1 MLNSPSSSKTSSKTT
16 TPPQQFNLAALGGVV
31 EQPAP
36 QTQEFNLE
44 ALGGVVEG
52 HTQLGEKDG
61 PQASAQLQ
69 NQESLATRGAKAVA
83 RTAKSLGS
91 GVVGGLA
98 DTVTMPYNL
107 AATMFNALKESKLA
121 KDLDPSS
128 RAMLEAEGFYLS
140 EPGSPDIPTV
150 PSAVDAVDRSI
161 DSITGD
167 YTKTPDDE
175 KSIHEGLK
183 AVGSLASAGGAA
195 KGAIKFGANKIGKTL
210 EKLGSTKARDLA
222 AGGIA
227 SGVTSEALEKG
238 QGLPAAFGEGIG
250 AGGLTSML
258 LNKQALKNLASLPA
272 KAAMKTLGLDPK
284 NLKTDTLEAA
294 KRIGVDLPA
303 SGATDAKMM
312 GLANQMVAA
321 TPVMGDV
328 VRDKVKTASKQFQTA
343 FKELADSVGPIK
355 NEATEQEINR
365 LYGKVRDTLPK
376 DAAIIPTHTVEAI
389 NVVKAKVKTA
399 ILSPSEKEL
408 LATLDTLGNN
418 LMFDSK
424 LAVPMPVEMLVG
436 TKRSLN
442 NIIKWDKDEGTKNL
456 LRTVQQA
463 TLKDIDAYGKTN
475 PTWQKTFDQAERQ
488 FEKVAKR
495 EKLDNLLM
503 GKIEDPITKEVA
515 YVPLAKLLNDKKY
528 AKQLETTLGN
538 QNFKK
543 LKNFTTVAESMA
555 VAQKNTPNPSGS
567 AIVGS
572 VAALVTSIVVGDFT
586 TPLKVIGSGAVLTQ
600 LLTNKRFLN
609 LATKFAKEPTETL
622 AQKLNSLIKE
632 STGMTSQA
640 LMTGLKEKSQT
651 SD

>member
-1 MLNSPSSSKTSSKTT
+1 MAISSNKYGFVPDVKSDNKYGFVPDSQ
-16 TPPQQFNLAALGGVV
+16 PQG
-31 EQPAP
+31 
-36 QTQEFNLE
+36 
-44 ALGGVVEG
+44 
-52 HTQLGEKDG
+52 
-61 PQASAQLQ
+61 
-69 NQESLATRGAKAVA
+69 QESLATRGVKAVA
-83 RTAKSLGS
+83 RIAKSLGS

-107 AATMFNALKESKLA
+107 AATMFNVLKESKLA

-150 PSAVDAVDRSI
+150 PSAVDAVDRGV

-167 YTKTPDDE
+167 YTNTPDDE

-195 KGAIKFGANKIGKTL
+195 KGAIKFGANRIGKTL

-222 AGGIA
+222 AGGVA
-227 SGVTSEALEKG
+227 SGITSEALEKG

-250 AGGLTSML
+250 AGMLANVL
-258 LNKQALKNLASLPA
+258 LNKKTLNIPA

-284 NLKTDTLEAA
+284 NLKTETLEAA

-328 VRDKVKTASKQFQTA
+328 VRDKVKAASKQFQTA

-376 DAAIIPTHTVEAI
+376 DAAIIPTHTVDAI
-389 NVVKAKVKTA
+389 NAVKAKVKTA
-399 ILSPSEKEL
+399 ILSPPEKEL

-442 NIIKWDKDEGTKNL
+442 NIIKWDKDEGTKSL

-463 TLKDIDAYGKTN
+463 TLKDIAAYGKTN
-475 PTWQKTFDQAERQ
+475 PAWQKTFDSAERQ
-488 FEKVAKR
+488 FERVAKR
-495 EKLDNLLM
+495 EKLDNLLA
-503 GKIEDPITKEVA
+503 GKIEDPITKDVA
-515 YVPLAKLLNDKKY
+515 YLPLAKLLNDRKY

-543 LKNFTTVAESMA
+543 LKDFTTVAESMA
-555 VAQKNTPNPSGS
+555 VANKNTPNPSGS

-586 TPLKVIGSGAVLTQ
+586 TPLKVIGGGAALTQ

-609 LATKFAKEPTETL
+609 LATKFAKEPTEPL
-622 AQKLNSLIKE
+622 AQKLNALVKE
-632 STGMTSQA
+632 ITGMTSQA
-640 LMTGLKEKSQT
+640 LMTGLKEKSEA

>member
-1 MLNSPSSSKTSSKTT
+1 LLSNPSSSKTTSRTT

-31 EQPAP
+31 EQPASTP
-36 QTQEFNLE
+36 QKFNLE

-52 HTQLGEKDG
+52 TQQGLQGG
-61 PQASAQLQ
+61 GQAGAQPQ
-69 NQESLATRGAKAVA
+69 NQESLATRGARAVA

-140 EPGSPDIPTV
+140 EPGSPDIPTA
-150 PSAVDAVDRSI
+150 PSAVDAVDRGV

-167 YTKTPDDE
+167 YTKTPEDE
-175 KSIHEGLK
+175 KSLHEGLK
-183 AVGSLASAGGAA
+183 AVGSLASAGSAA
-195 KGAIKFGANKIGKTL
+195 KGAVKFGANRIGKTL

-238 QGLPAAFGEGIG
+238 QGMPAAFGEGIG
-250 AGGLTSML
+250 AGMLANVL
-258 LNKQALKNLASLPA
+258 LNKKTLNIPA

-355 NEATEQEINR
+355 NEAVDQEINR

-376 DAAIIPTHTVEAI
+376 DAAIIPTHTVTAI
-389 NVVKAKVKTA
+389 NAVKAKVNTA

-442 NIIKWDKDEGTKNL
+442 SIIKWDKDEGTKNL

-475 PTWQKTFDQAERQ
+475 PTWQKTFDAAERQ

-495 EKLDNLLM
+495 EKLDNLLA
-503 GKIEDPITKEVA
+503 GRIEDPITKDVA
-515 YVPLAKLLNDKKY
+515 YVPLVKLLNDKKY

-543 LKNFTTVAESMA
+543 LKDFTTVAESMA
-555 VAQKNTPNPSGS
+555 VANKNTPNPSGS

-586 TPLKVIGSGAVLTQ
+586 TPLKVIGGGAVLTQ

-609 LATKFAKEPTETL
+609 LATKFAKQPTESL

>member
-1 MLNSPSSSKTSSKTT
+1 MNNQASQK
-16 TPPQQFNLAALGGVV
+16 FDLAALGGVV
-31 EQPAP
+31 DQPSQP
-36 QTQEFNLE
+36 QSFNLE
-44 ALGGVVEG
+44 ALGGVV
-52 HTQLGEKDG
+52 DG
-61 PQASAQLQ
+61 SQVGQAK
-69 NQESLATRGAKAVA
+69 NQESLATRGGKGVA

-91 GVVGGLA
+91 GVVGDLA
-98 DTVTMPYNL
+98 DTVTGIINL
-107 AATMFNALKESKLA
+107 LSSAINTNKEAFKGMDPKLMAAL
-121 KDLDPSS
+121 
-128 RAMLEAEGFYLS
+128 EGFSNGEYHI
-140 EPGSPDIPTV
+140 PSPQGADIPMI
-150 PSAVDAVDRSI
+150 PSVVDAVDKGV
-161 DSITGD
+161 DQLTDD
-167 YTKTPDDE
+167 YTKTPENE

-195 KGAIKFGANKIGKTL
+195 KGALKFGVNKIGNTL
-210 EKLGSTKARDLA
+210 KHLGSTKAHDLA
-222 AGGIA
+222 AGGVA
-227 SGVTSEALEKG
+227 SGITSKAIEEG
-238 QGLPAAFGEGIG
+238 QGLPVAFGEGIG
-250 AGGLTSML
+250 AGALTSML
-258 LNKQALKNLASLPA
+258 LNKKTLNLPA

-303 SGATDAKMM
+303 SGATDAKLM

-355 NEATEQEINR
+355 NEATEKEINR

-376 DAAIIPTHTVEAI
+376 DAQIIPTHTVDAI
-389 NVVKAKVKTA
+389 NAVKAKVKTA

-418 LMFDSK
+418 LMFNNS
-424 LAVPMPVEMLVG
+424 LAVSMPVEMLVG

-442 NIIKWDKDEGTKNL
+442 SIIKWDKDEGTKNL

-463 TLKDIDAYGKTN
+463 TLKDIEAYGKTN
-475 PTWQKTFDQAERQ
+475 PQWKKSFDQAERQ

-495 EKLDNLLM
+495 EKLDNLLA

-515 YVPLAKLLNDKKY
+515 YLPLAKLLNDKKY
-528 AKQLETTLGN
+528 AKQLETTLGE

-543 LKNFTTVAESMA
+543 LKDFTKVAESMA
-555 VAQKNTPNPSGS
+555 VANKNTPNPSGS

-586 TPLKVIGSGAVLTQ
+586 APLKVIGGGAVLTQ

-609 LATKFAKEPTETL
+609 LATEFAKQPTEPL
-622 AQKLNSLIKE
+622 AQKLNNLIKE
-632 STGMTSQA
+632 NTGMTSQV

>member
-1 MLNSPSSSKTSSKTT
+1 MMATPSNKYGFVPDVK
-16 TPPQQFNLAALGGVV
+16 PDNKYGFVPDPQPQSQGSTLA
-31 EQPAP
+31 
-36 QTQEFNLE
+36 
-44 ALGGVVEG
+44 
-52 HTQLGEKDG
+52 
-61 PQASAQLQ
+61 
-69 NQESLATRGAKAVA
+69 RGAKAVA
-83 RTAKSLGS
+83 RGTKSLGS
-91 GVVGGLA
+91 GLVGGTA
-98 DTVTMPYNL
+98 DLISMPYNL
-107 AATMFNALKESKLA
+107 AATMFNALKESKFA

-128 RAMLEAEGFYLS
+128 RAMLEAEGFYLG

-150 PSAVDAVDRSI
+150 PSAVDAVDRGV
-161 DSITGD
+161 DSITGG

-183 AVGSLASAGGAA
+183 AVGSMLSVGGAA
-195 KGAIKFGANKIGKTL
+195 KGAVKFGANRIGKTL
-210 EKLGSTKARDLA
+210 EKFGSTKARDLA
-222 AGGIA
+222 ASGIA
-227 SGVTSEALEKG
+227 SGVTSEAMERG
-238 QGLPAAFGEGIG
+238 QNLPVAFGEGIG
-250 AGGLTSML
+250 AGMLANVL
-258 LNKQALKNLASLPA
+258 LNKKTLNIPA

-303 SGATDAKMM
+303 SGATDAKLM
-312 GLANQMVAA
+312 GLANQMVSA
-321 TPVMGDV
+321 TPVLGDV
-328 VRDKVKTASKQFQTA
+328 MRDKVKTASKQFQTA

-355 NEATEQEINR
+355 NESTEKEINR
-365 LYGKVRDTLPK
+365 LYGKARDTLPK
-376 DAAIIPTHTVEAI
+376 DAAIVPTHTVDAI

-418 LMFDSK
+418 LMFDNK

-475 PTWQKTFDQAERQ
+475 PAWQKTFDAAERQ

-495 EKLDNLLM
+495 EKLDNLLA
-503 GKIEDPITKEVA
+503 GKIEGPITKDVA

-543 LKNFTTVAESMA
+543 LKDFTTVAESMA
-555 VAQKNTPNPSGS
+555 VANKNTPNPSGS

-586 TPLKVIGSGAVLTQ
+586 TPLKVIGGGAVLTQ

-609 LATKFAKEPTETL
+609 LATKFAKEPAEPL
-622 AQKLNSLIKE
+622 AQKLNALVKE

-640 LMTGLKEKSQT
+640 LITGLKGNGNE
-651 SD
+651 

>member
-1 MLNSPSSSKTSSKTT
+1 MLNNQASQK
-16 TPPQQFNLAALGGVV
+16 FDLAALGGVV
-31 EQPAP
+31 DQPSQP
-36 QTQEFNLE
+36 QSFNLE
-44 ALGGVVEG
+44 ALGGVV
-52 HTQLGEKDG
+52 DG
-61 PQASAQLQ
+61 SQVGQAK
-69 NQESLATRGAKAVA
+69 NQESLATRGGKGVA

-91 GVVGGLA
+91 GVVGDLA
-98 DTVTMPYNL
+98 DTVTGIINL
-107 AATMFNALKESKLA
+107 LSSAINTNKEAFKGMDPKLMAAL
-121 KDLDPSS
+121 
-128 RAMLEAEGFYLS
+128 EGFSNGEYHI
-140 EPGSPDIPTV
+140 PSPQGADIPMI
-150 PSAVDAVDRSI
+150 PSVVDAVDKGV
-161 DSITGD
+161 DQLTDD
-167 YTKTPDDE
+167 YTKTPENE

-195 KGAIKFGANKIGKTL
+195 KGALKFGVNKIGNTL
-210 EKLGSTKARDLA
+210 KHLGSTKAHDLA
-222 AGGIA
+222 AGGVA
-227 SGVTSEALEKG
+227 SGITSKAIEEG
-238 QGLPAAFGEGIG
+238 QGLPVAFGEGIG
-250 AGGLTSML
+250 AGALTSML
-258 LNKQALKNLASLPA
+258 LNKKTLNLPA

-303 SGATDAKMM
+303 SGATDAKLM

-355 NEATEQEINR
+355 NEATEKEINR

-376 DAAIIPTHTVEAI
+376 DAQIIPTHTVDAI
-389 NVVKAKVKTA
+389 NAVKAKVKTA

-418 LMFDSK
+418 LMFNNS
-424 LAVPMPVEMLVG
+424 LAVSMPVEMLVG

-442 NIIKWDKDEGTKNL
+442 SIIKWDKDEGTKNL

-463 TLKDIDAYGKTN
+463 TLKDIEAYGKTN
-475 PTWQKTFDQAERQ
+475 PQWKKSFDQAERQ

-495 EKLDNLLM
+495 EKLDNLLA

-515 YVPLAKLLNDKKY
+515 YLPLAKLLNDKKY
-528 AKQLETTLGN
+528 AKQLETTLGE

-543 LKNFTTVAESMA
+543 LKDFTKVAESMA
-555 VAQKNTPNPSGS
+555 VANKNTPNPSGS

-586 TPLKVIGSGAVLTQ
+586 APLKVIGGGAVLTQ

-609 LATKFAKEPTETL
+609 LATEFAKQPTEPL
-622 AQKLNSLIKE
+622 AQKLNNLIKE
-632 STGMTSQA
+632 NTGMTSQV

>member
-1 MLNSPSSSKTSSKTT
+1 
-16 TPPQQFNLAALGGVV
+16 
-31 EQPAP
+31 
-36 QTQEFNLE
+36 
-44 ALGGVVEG
+44 
-52 HTQLGEKDG
+52 
-61 PQASAQLQ
+61 
-69 NQESLATRGAKAVA
+69 
-83 RTAKSLGS
+83 
-91 GVVGGLA
+91 
-98 DTVTMPYNL
+98 
-107 AATMFNALKESKLA
+107 
-121 KDLDPSS
+121 
-128 RAMLEAEGFYLS
+128 
-140 EPGSPDIPTV
+140 
-150 PSAVDAVDRSI
+150 
-161 DSITGD
+161 
-167 YTKTPDDE
+167 
-175 KSIHEGLK
+175 
-183 AVGSLASAGGAA
+183 
-195 KGAIKFGANKIGKTL
+195 
-210 EKLGSTKARDLA
+210 
-222 AGGIA
+222 
-227 SGVTSEALEKG
+227 
-238 QGLPAAFGEGIG
+238 
-250 AGGLTSML
+250 ML
-258 LNKQALKNLASLPA
+258 LNKKTLNLPA

-303 SGATDAKMM
+303 SGATDAKLM

-355 NEATEQEINR
+355 NEATEKEINR

-376 DAAIIPTHTVEAI
+376 DAQIIPTHTVDAI
-389 NVVKAKVKTA
+389 NAVKAKVKTA

-418 LMFDSK
+418 LMFNNS
-424 LAVPMPVEMLVG
+424 LAVSMPVEMLVG

-442 NIIKWDKDEGTKNL
+442 SIIKWDKDEGTKNL

-463 TLKDIDAYGKTN
+463 TLKDIEAYGKTN
-475 PTWQKTFDQAERQ
+475 PQWKKSFDQAERQ

-495 EKLDNLLM
+495 EKLDNLLA

-515 YVPLAKLLNDKKY
+515 YLPLAKLLNDKKY
-528 AKQLETTLGN
+528 AKQLETTLGE

-543 LKNFTTVAESMA
+543 LKDFTKVAESMA
-555 VAQKNTPNPSGS
+555 VANKNTPNPSGS

-586 TPLKVIGSGAVLTQ
+586 APLKVIGGGAVLTQ

-609 LATKFAKEPTETL
+609 LATEFAKQPTEPL
-622 AQKLNSLIKE
+622 AQKLNNLIKE
-632 STGMTSQA
+632 NTGMTSQV